1 MKNNTI
7 KVFGNLYDEPQ
18 TTISTDTDIFQK
30 DQTDPFLSQ
39 IFTEYEFGLNL
50 DPAVLYINT
59 DIEDPLLYDMIAK
72 INLIIKYRK
81 KNNINELDPITLII
95 NSSGGSVYTA
105 FAMIDYMRSL
115 NIKINTV
122 CRGRAMSAAALILTC
137 GTGTRAA
144 SKNSTIMF
152 HEISSDFFGKTSD
165 VKQTV
170 KHLEVLEESFLTL
183 LEETTK
189 KEKDWWKTT
198 CIKDVYFLPTDA
210 LSHGII
216 DAIV

>member
-1 MKNNTI
+1 
-7 KVFGNLYDEPQ
+7 
-18 TTISTDTDIFQK
+18 
-30 DQTDPFLSQ
+30 
-39 IFTEYEFGLNL
+39 
-50 DPAVLYINT
+50 
-59 DIEDPLLYDMIAK
+59 
-72 INLIIKYRK
+72 
-81 KNNINELDPITLII
+81 
-95 NSSGGSVYTA
+95 
-105 FAMIDYMRSL
+105 
-115 NIKINTV
+115 
-122 CRGRAMSAAALILTC
+122 MSAAALILTC